1 MKHAIHIKDSEGLVS
16 EPKSRPP
23 LKGVREK
30 LFLMRSSTQAP
41 TGRRSSL
48 PRLSLPAMPTRKPL
62 HHPTTPITD
71 GHPPCARARQH
82 PCEWQVWM
90 VVGMIFSGVLPQ
102 RGLQPLLSCK
112 VSSSPPDHTSY
123 VFCTR
128 SSTVFKKA
136 FEDKVIRMASLRDES
151 SLPLQSF
158 ECTAA
163 LLKKHKDF
171 TRVFLSFYT
180 PSRYVQLWKTRCTT
194 MMAGYQHRRGAS
206 VEGNRSRKCLIKPH
220 S

>member
-1 MKHAIHIKDSEGLVS
+1 MEHATHIKDSKGLVS

-30 LFLMRSSTQAP
+30 LFLMRSSTLAP

-48 PRLSLPAMPTRKPL
+48 PRLSLPAMPARKPL
-62 HHPTTPITD
+62 HHPTSPITD

-82 PCEWQVWM
+82 LREWRGWRE
-90 VVGMIFSGVLPQ
+90 VGMIFSGILPQ
-102 RGLQPLLSCK
+102 CGLQPLLSCK
-112 VSSSPPDHTSY
+112 VSSSPSDHTSH

-136 FEDKVIRMASLRDES
+136 FEDKVIRMASLRDKS

-163 LLKKHKDF
+163 LLKKHNDL
-171 TRVFLSFYT
+171 TRVFLSFCT
-180 PSRYVQLWKTRCTT
+180 PSRYVQLWKRRCTT
-194 MMAGYQHRRGAS
+194 MIAVTSIVAGQA
-206 VEGNRSRKCLIKPH
+206 
-220 S
+220 